1 MNSHS
6 SGDQRLKSGRSAR
19 VRGGA
24 AKRTRKVAAK
34 SPPRLR
40 ERFREETR
48 RSILS
53 AAEQTLVN
61 DGVQGAKMEVIARH
75 AGIAVGTLYNYFAD
89 REQLIS
95 ALLELRRAEL
105 LERLD
110 AVHVAAPSGGF
121 RAQLELFVTSIFEE
135 LETHRALFRL
145 LMQEETSL
153 ATKPASK
160 QTMMRALN
168 RRAERLIALGRTEGV
183 LRPDDAGLLPAML
196 VGLLRSVLI
205 HSVTETDAGP
215 MRDAVAPVMRFFLEG
230 AGARP

>member
-6 SGDQRLKSGRSAR
+6 SNDQRLKSGRAR
-19 VRGGA
+19 KA
-24 AKRTRKVAAK
+24 AAK
-34 SPPRLR
+34 SAPRLR

-53 AAEQTLVN
+53 AAEQTLVK

-110 AVHVAAPSGGF
+110 AAHAAAPDGDL
-121 RAQLELFVTSIFEE
+121 RAQLETFVSSIFEE
-135 LETHRALFRL
+135 LERHRALFRL
-145 LMQEETSL
+145 LMQEEPSL
-153 ATKPASK
+153 PTKPGNK
-160 QTMMRALN
+160 QTMLRELH
-168 RRAERLIALGRTEGV
+168 RRAERLIALGVKEGALRT
-183 LRPDDAGLLPAML
+183 DDDGLFGAML
-196 VGLLRSVLI
+196 VGVLRSVLL
-205 HSVTETDAGP
+205 HSLTNPDVGP
-215 MRDAVAPVMRFFLEG
+215 LRDATEPVLRFFLEG
-230 AGARP
+230 AGARR